1 MTQDEAVLLLEY
13 VAAACPAQR
22 IGEFTPDVWGE
33 LFAPYS
39 LDEARAAVIVVASQQ
54 PFVAP
59 ADVITEIKARRAER
73 IELANIVIDGD
84 PTQTGAESAAAL
96 REIIRAAGDGLTGP
110 SSIRASLGAGDRLA
124 LPPGADHGP
133 YEGRAAA
140 ARAAIGKMPADR
152 DPSKDPRGRAC
163 RKCGAAAGT
172 SCTTSGRRRQD
183 VHPIRLEDTKRA
195 AAGLPLLDHDE
206 AEARIKAAAAAA
218 LAHHQEQEQDQEQ
231 EVDAS

>member
-33 LFAPYS
+33 ILAPYH
-39 LDEARAAVIVVASQQ
+39 LDEARAAVMVIAARQAFIAPSDIV
-54 PFVAP
+54 
-59 ADVITEIKARRAER
+59 TEVKARRAER
-73 IELANIVIDGD
+73 IELANIVVNGD
-84 PTQTGAESAAAL
+84 PTHTGAESAAAY

-110 SSIRASLGAGDRLA
+110 SSIRASLGAGDHLA

-152 DPSKDPRGRAC
+152 DTTVDPRGRAC
-163 RKCGAAAGT
+163 RRCGAAPGS
-172 SCTTSGRRRQD
+172 SCTTGGRRRRD
-183 VHPIRLEDTKRA
+183 VHPIRLDDTRRA
-195 AAGLPLLDHDE
+195 AAGLPLADLDAE
-206 AEARIKAAAAAA
+206 EARIKAASAAR
-218 LAHHQEQEQDQEQ
+218 LREDQEQ
-231 EVDAS
+231 EAEAS